1 MQLTKQSAILLPQ
14 EPGLEGVYKQIELAA
29 RTCYKSEDRTTPES
43 AKRMVDALIKNE
55 HTAMLEH
62 GTVYLYIPFLGN
74 GITISHYINNPYS
87 IARAVT
93 SEEGCAITTNY
104 RVLVENK
111 WTDDLKYLITEP
123 TEEWE
128 QRYTVKV
135 VTNMQVSNE
144 LVRHRA
150 MSYGQES
157 SRYCNYSKDKFNN
170 ELTFIYPNWLKTSTF
185 QSQIIWLRQ
194 MERVEYD
201 YLALLKEGWKPEQAA
216 QVLPKATKTEL
227 VITGTETQWKNWL
240 NLRFYEKT
248 GKVHP
253 QMKELSTLVKDI
265 LPI

>member
-1 MQLTKQSAILLPQ
+1 
-14 EPGLEGVYKQIELAA
+14 
-29 RTCYKSEDRTTPES
+29 
-43 AKRMVDALIKNE
+43 
-55 HTAMLEH
+55 
-62 GTVYLYIPFLGN
+62 
-74 GITISHYINNPYS
+74 
-87 IARAVT
+87 
-93 SEEGCAITTNY
+93 
-104 RVLVENK
+104 
-111 WTDDLKYLITEP
+111 
-123 TEEWE
+123 
-128 QRYTVKV
+128 
-135 VTNMQVSNE
+135 
-144 LVRHRA
+144 
-150 MSYGQES
+150 MSYAMES

-185 QSQIIWLRQ
+185 QAQIIWLRQ